1 MPEKNAARIDH
12 RRFEAGSRHE
22 PHLSQTND
30 PQQGARL
37 VRAFLRITDPRVREA
52 VVEMVENVVGESPR
66 MGLL

>member
-22 PHLSQTND
+22 PHLSRTND

-37 VRAFLRITDPRVREA
+37 VRHLRITDPRVREA